1 MNATFYEGCKAA
13 PATHGHSLTSH
24 MGYSGFTKTSEGFRA
39 KSMLLKNYVFM
50 NSKMRNNSCL
60 GIHLSGQHNQRKVC
74 AVKFFHDTEK
84 VILPEKET
92 VAISISICSFS
103 YNFAHNFLLTCN

>member
-39 KSMLLKNYVFM
+39 KIYATKKLCVYEFQN
-50 NSKMRNNSCL
+50 
-60 GIHLSGQHNQRKVC
+60 
-74 AVKFFHDTEK
+74 E
-84 VILPEKET
+84 E
-92 VAISISICSFS
+92 
-103 YNFAHNFLLTCN
+103 